1 MEKSNITELI
11 AATYVAAF
19 VIGCTS
25 MEESNTHGK

>member
-11 AATYVAAF
+11 AATYAAAF

-25 MEESNTHGK
+25 MEESNTHGE